1 MNFLRRSEDFGD
13 DVSES
18 VATELDLSLS
28 NLLVLLDV
36 FIRGK
41 LVLFDAGVS
50 ILRTGLVRFFTPDI
64 DV

>member
-1 MNFLRRSEDFGD
+1 LTVLSRSEDVSD

-28 NLLVLLDV
+28 NLLVLLEV
-36 FIRGK
+36 FVRGSF
-41 LVLFDAGVS
+41 VLFDVGVS
-50 ILRTGLVRFFTPDI
+50 VLRTGLVGFFTPDI

>member
-1 MNFLRRSEDFGD
+1 MTVLSRSEDVSD

-28 NLLVLLDV
+28 NLLVLLEV
-36 FIRGK
+36 FVRGSF
-41 LVLFDAGVS
+41 VLFDVGVS
-50 ILRTGLVRFFTPDI
+50 VLRTGLVGFFTPDI